1 MKSDGAERQRP
12 PDAPEEQRDGEQSE
26 LGEFREDFSAVTKTV
41 AATDELVEQMKT
53 LIASQGAAYA
63 AAIRL
68 ALLASSFGSFAWML
82 TLLLIIFGNPIGALW
97 VAVAFFG
104 VLSVVFF
111 WLAFNARFINW
122 LKNKFER
129 RRRK

>member
-1 MKSDGAERQRP
+1 MTPDDAKHQRP
-12 PDAPEEQRDGEQSE
+12 PDAPEEQDDSEQSE
-26 LGEFREDFSAVTKTV
+26 LDEFRKDFSFVVK
-41 AATDELVEQMKT
+41 ATAKATEQMNNLT
-53 LIASQGAAYA
+53 ESQNASYA